1 MWTLPVLLLA
11 VTILLSIPLSR
22 YFAWIMDGRYKAP
35 PPAPARR
42 LRPPPRSK
50 LLTPHSAARAR
61 CTASAHLPR
70 FRALALLGRRR
81 PQPVDAV
88 VMPASEK
95 PAQQQTRAP
104 QDHHFLAPTQP
115 LTL

>member
-50 LLTPHSAARAR
+50 LLTPHSAANPHRAR
-61 CTASAHLPR
+61 CAASAHLPR
-70 FRALALLGRRR
+70 FRALALLGRRP
-81 PQPVDAV
+81 PQRVDDIV
-88 VMPASEK
+88 IPASEK
-95 PAQQQTRAP
+95 PAQ
-104 QDHHFLAPTQP
+104 
-115 LTL
+115 